1 MNAELRKTIDD
12 FNKAAGRFG
21 RKQRRK
27 EVKVFEVPLPK
38 LNWLGWQEVEIIE
51 EAR

>member
-1 MNAELRKTIDD
+1 MNAELRKATDD
-12 FNKAAGRFG
+12 FNKAAKCFG

-27 EVKVFEVPLPK
+27 EVKVFKVPLPR
-38 LNWLGWQEVEIIE
+38 LNWHGWQEVEIIE